1 MEKMHEFFAARADG
15 YEEHMLTYVEGSK
28 EAYFEMARLL
38 PKSCQNLLDLGCGT
52 GLELDEIFK
61 PLPDVRVTGIDLTR
75 EMLDKLL
82 QKHPDKRL
90 NLICGSYFDV
100 DLGKSEYDCA
110 VSFQTLHHFS
120 HEAKIGLYRKVK
132 EALKPGGRYIECDYM
147 VETQAEED
155 LCYSENA
162 RKRKEQGIPDGEFYH
177 YDTPCTVQNQI
188 EMLKT
193 AGFTHVEMVF
203 RIGCTTILVADHSGR

>member
-1 MEKMHEFFAARADG
+1 MEKMNEFFAARVDS
-15 YEEHMLTYVEGSK
+15 YEEHMLSGVEGSK
-28 EAYFEMARLL
+28 EAYIKMAQLL
-38 PKSCQNLLDLGCGT
+38 PKSCKNLLDLGCGT

-61 PLPDVRVTGIDLTR
+61 LFPDLDVIGIDLTQ
-75 EMLDKLL
+75 EMLDKLM
-82 QKHPDKRL
+82 QKHPDKHL

-120 HEAKIGLYRKVK
+120 HEIKIGLYRKLID
-132 EALKPGGRYIECDYM
+132 ALKPGSCYIECDYM
-147 VETQAEED
+147 VETQEEED
-155 LCYSENA
+155 LYYSENA

-188 EMLKT
+188 EMLRT
-193 AGFTHVEMVF
+193 AGFKHVEMVF
-203 RIGCTTILVADHSGR
+203 RISCTTILAAENLI